1 MQNEYKATCVEIGRV
16 RMSEFSKIPLQDAGG
31 VVTDDL
37 FGYQR
42 SVEVW
47 EHLDSHGFIADGAV
61 TPKFQP
67 NTIGFSL
74 ELPGRYASYEP
85 EIISLVARA
94 NIEKYVKPK
103 SNRQA
108 RTLNKALY
116 LTPEFEE
123 FRHAISRKTTYRVTV
138 KREEL
143 IGSAVKA
150 IKDAPGIGA
159 LRIQITRAGVKVL
172 RGGAKGQELGT
183 RSAELKGSYD
193 LPDII
198 NEMQE
203 ATSLTRKTIVDIL
216 IESKRLGE
224 FIGNPNDFTAMVKRA
239 LQGALA
245 KIVFEG
251 IQYEKIAGSIYE
263 LRELQKDGAEEK
275 ERFLDQMYQVQ
286 NQQKTDFDYVVYD
299 SDVESQFAEKL
310 DTREDIK
317 LFMKLP
323 VKFKIDTPVG
333 PYNPDWAII
342 KQENGEDR
350 IYMIRE
356 TKSTL
361 DDSKLRPIELAK
373 IKSAKKHFAA
383 IGIDEY
389 GRSVPEKWN
398 L

>member
-1 MQNEYKATCVEIGRV
+1 
-16 RMSEFSKIPLQDAGG
+16 MSEFSKIPLQDAGG
-31 VVTDDL
+31 VVTDGL

-47 EHLDSHGFIADGAV
+47 ERLDFHGFIADGAV

-123 FRHAISRKTTYRVTV
+123 FWHAISRKTTYRVTV

-150 IKDAPGIGA
+150 IKDAPGIDA
-159 LRIQITRAGVKVL
+159 LRIQITRAGAKVL

-198 NEMQE
+198 SELQE

-245 KIVFEG
+245 KIVVEG
-251 IQYEKIAGSIYE
+251 IQYEKIAGSVYE

-275 ERFLDQMYQVQ
+275 ERFLGQMYQVQ

-299 SDVESQFAEKL
+299 SDVASQFAEKF

-323 VKFKIDTPVG
+323 AKFKIDTPVG

-383 IGIDEY
+383 IGITDY